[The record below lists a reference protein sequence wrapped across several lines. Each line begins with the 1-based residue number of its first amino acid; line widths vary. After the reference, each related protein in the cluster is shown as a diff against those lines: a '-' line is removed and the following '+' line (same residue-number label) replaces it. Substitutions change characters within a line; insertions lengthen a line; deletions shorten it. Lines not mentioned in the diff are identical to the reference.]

1 MRQRIQWIDY
11 ARGLAIFGVV
21 MWHVVGGVVGDG
33 VTVTPGMVAFGD
45 IWDLYTFRL
54 MPIFFFVSG
63 AFFVRSLSRP
73 FMQVVVNKAKTIAY
87 PYALWTIISLIVGTI
102 VGFLG
107 VEAENLSQVPRL
119 FYDPISHYW
128 FLYALMVIMLL
139 TYVAYTFKINRWLI
153 VAFGLL
159 IFILSA
165 ATVFYNIWYVVGQI
179 GYFFIFFMAG
189 VWVGSD
195 FIKRVNETPLMIHIA
210 MFIIGAIALYFM
222 PIRELNRV
230 ALDWQPLAS
239 TIAMIMTINLA
250 VILEQVK
257 FASFVRQW
265 GLLSMEIY
273 LVHVLAIKS
282 FRVLTFNILGLD
294 NAWFHIITGILI
306 GLYVPILLKWL
317 SDKVGT
323 NILFVA
329 PDFKKQETEATS
341 VTAGT
346 D

>member
-1 MRQRIQWIDY
+1 MGRIQWIDY

-45 IWDLYTFRL
+45 IWDMYTFRL
-54 MPIFFFVSG
+54 MPIFFFISG

-73 FMQVVVNKAKTIAY
+73 FMQVVVNKARTIAY
-87 PYALWTIISLIVGTI
+87 PYVLWTIISLIVGTI
-102 VGFLG
+102 VAFLG
-107 VEAENLSQVPRL
+107 VDAENLSQLPRL
-119 FYDPISHYW
+119 LYDPISHYW

-139 TYVAYTFKINRWLI
+139 TYVAYRLKINRWLI

-195 FIKRVNETPLMIHIA
+195 FVKRVDETPLTIHA
-210 MFIIGAIALYFM
+210 GMFLIGAVALYFI
-222 PIRELNRV
+222 PISGFNRV
-230 ALDWQPLAS
+230 SLDWQPLAT
-239 TIAMIMTINLA
+239 TIALLMTINLA
-250 VILEQVK
+250 VLLERLK
-257 FASFVRQW
+257 FASFIRQW
-265 GLLSMEIY
+265 GELSMEIY

-294 NAWFHIITGILI
+294 YAWLHIITGIFI
-306 GLYVPILLKWL
+306 GMYVPIILKWL

-323 NILFVA
+323 DILFVA
-329 PDFKKQETEATS
+329 PTFKKQEVEATS
-341 VTAGT
+341 AAPGT